1 MGIMIDSSTRV
12 LVQGITGTQ
21 GSFHTRL
28 MLDYDTKIVAGVT
41 PGKAGLEVEGIPVY
55 NSVKDALAEHS
66 VDASIMF
73 VPAAFA
79 RDAALEAISSNIE
92 LLVVVTEMIP
102 AHHAFQIREAAEKT
116 GVKMVGP
123 NTPGVITPGKSKVGI
138 MPSHVFKPGEVGV
151 VSRSGTLMYEIASTL
166 SSAGVGQSTCIG
178 VGGDRIVGLRVVDVL
193 KLFREDPATKAVTII
208 GEIGGGMEEEAAQY
222 IAATKYPKPVEAF
235 IAGRTAPP
243 EKRMGHAGAMITG
256 DIGTFNS
263 KLEALEA
270 AGVEVA
276 KKPSEVAE
284 TLRKVI

>member
-1 MGIMIDSSTRV
+1 
-12 LVQGITGTQ
+12 
-21 GSFHTRL
+21 
-28 MLDYDTKIVAGVT
+28 MLNYGTKIVAGVT
-41 PGKAGLEVEGIPVY
+41 PGKAGAQVEGVPVY
-55 NSVKDALAEHS
+55 DSVGDALAEHPA
-66 VDASIMF
+66 DASIVF

-79 RDAALEAISSNIE
+79 RDAALEAISTGIK

-102 AHHAFQIREAAEKT
+102 VHYAFQIREAAEKA
-116 GVKMVGP
+116 GVNMVGP

-193 KLFREDPATKAVTII
+193 KLFRDDPATKAIAVI

-222 IAATKYPKPVEAF
+222 IAATNYPKPVAAF
-235 IAGRTAPP
+235 VAGRTAPP
-243 EKRMGHAGAMITG
+243 EKRMGHAGAIITG
-256 DIGTFNS
+256 DVGTYKS

>member
-1 MGIMIDSSTRV
+1 MGITVDSSTRV

-28 MLDYDTKIVAGVT
+28 MLNYGTKIVAGVT
-41 PGKAGLEVEGIPVY
+41 PGKAGRRVEGVPVY
-55 NSVKDALAEHS
+55 DSVEDALAEHPA
-66 VDASIMF
+66 DASIMF

-79 RDAALEAISSNIE
+79 RDAALEAISNNIE
-92 LLVVVTEMIP
+92 LLVAVTEMIP
-102 AHHAFQIREAAEKT
+102 AHHAFQIRQAAEKA

-166 SSAGVGQSTCIG
+166 SSAGIGQSTCIG
-178 VGGDRIVGLRVVDVL
+178 VGGDRIVGLRVVDIL
-193 KLFREDPATKAVTII
+193 RLFRDDPATKAVTII

-222 IAATKYPKPVEAF
+222 ISAAKYPKPVAAF
-235 IAGRTAPP
+235 IAGRTAPS
-243 EKRMGHAGAMITG
+243 EKRMGHAGAIITG
-256 DIGTFNS
+256 DVGTFKS
-263 KLEALEA
+263 KLGALES
-270 AGVEVA
+270 AGVKVA
-276 KKPSEVAE
+276 KKPSEVAD

>member
-1 MGIMIDSSTRV
+1 
-12 LVQGITGTQ
+12 
-21 GSFHTRL
+21 
-28 MLDYDTKIVAGVT
+28 MLDYGTKIVAGVT

-55 NSVKDALAEHS
+55 DSVKDTLAEHS

-79 RDAALEAISSNIE
+79 RDAALEAISSSIE

-102 AHHAFQIREAAEKT
+102 AHHAFQIREAAEKA

-123 NTPGVITPGKSKVGI
+123 NTPGIITPGKSKVGI

-193 KLFREDPATKAVTII
+193 KLFKEDPATKAVTII

-222 IAATKYPKPVEAF
+222 IAATKYPKPVAAF

-243 EKRMGHAGAMITG
+243 EKRMGHAGAIITG
-256 DIGTFNS
+256 DIGTFKS

>member
-1 MGIMIDSSTRV
+1 MGIMVDSSTRV
-12 LVQGITGTQ
+12 LVQGITGAQ

-28 MLDYDTKIVAGVT
+28 MLNYGTNIVAGVT
-41 PGKAGLEVEGIPVY
+41 PGKAGAQVEGVPVY
-55 NSVKDALAEHS
+55 DSVEDALAEHPA
-66 VDASIMF
+66 DASVMF

-79 RDAALEAISSNIE
+79 RDAALEAISNNIG

-102 AHHAFQIREAAEKT
+102 VHHAFQIKEAAKRA

-151 VSRSGTLMYEIASTL
+151 VSRSGTLMYEIANTL

-178 VGGDRIVGLRVVDVL
+178 VGGDRIVGLKVVDVL
-193 KLFREDPATKAVTII
+193 KLFRDDPGTKAITII

-222 IAATKYPKPVEAF
+222 ITETKYPKPVVAF
-235 IAGRTAPP
+235 IAGKTAPP
-243 EKRMGHAGAMITG
+243 EKRMGHAGAIITG
-256 DIGTFNS
+256 EVGTYKN
-263 KLEALEA
+263 KLDALEA

>member
-1 MGIMIDSSTRV
+1 MGIIIDSSTRV
-12 LVQGITGTQ
+12 LVQGITGSQ

-28 MLDYDTKIVAGVT
+28 MLDYGTKIVAGVT

-55 NSVKDALAEHS
+55 DSVKDTLAEHS
-66 VDASIMF
+66 VDASVMF

-79 RDAALEAISSNIE
+79 RDAALEAISSSIE

-102 AHHAFQIREAAEKT
+102 AHHAFQIREAAEKA

-123 NTPGVITPGKSKVGI
+123 NTPGIITPGKSKVGI

-193 KLFREDPATKAVTII
+193 KLFKEDPATKAVTII

-222 IAATKYPKPVEAF
+222 IAATKYPKPVAAF

-243 EKRMGHAGAMITG
+243 EKRMGHAGAIITG
-256 DIGTFNS
+256 DIGTFKS